1 MAATST
7 SPLSSLSSLS
17 ASLPSPTRLPISLSL
32 RAISPRARLSVSL
45 PFASPHGGYG
55 SWASTSTS
63 STGKLRRRGLEVV
76 CEATTGRRPDSV
88 AKRERQN
95 EKHRIRNHAR
105 KAEMRTRMKKVF
117 RALEKLRKKADAQP
131 EEIIEIE
138 KMIAEAY
145 KAIDKTVQVGALH
158 RNTGN
163 HRKSRLARRK
173 KAIEIL
179 RGWYVPNAEPVAAA

>member
-1 MAATST
+1 M
-7 SPLSSLSSLS
+7 
-17 ASLPSPTRLPISLSL
+17 
-32 RAISPRARLSVSL
+32 
-45 PFASPHGGYG
+45 
-55 SWASTSTS
+55 
-63 STGKLRRRGLEVV
+63 V

-179 RGWYVPNAEPVAAA
+179 RGWYVPNAEPVAAT